1 MEKNKHLKQLYL
13 QIVSSTD
20 FNTFI
25 ELLNYMIDDLADVR
39 KDIGSDDSVKVRKA
53 IITYLQGNID
63 RIKRIR
69 NNEIDKHKT
78 VDQRADEY

>member
-39 KDIGSDDSVKVRKA
+39 KDIGSDDSVEVRKA